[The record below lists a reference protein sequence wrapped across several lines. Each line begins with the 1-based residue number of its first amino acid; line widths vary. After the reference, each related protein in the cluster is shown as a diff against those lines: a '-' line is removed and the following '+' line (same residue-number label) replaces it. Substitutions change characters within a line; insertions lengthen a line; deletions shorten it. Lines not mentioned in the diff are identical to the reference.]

1 MRRRR
6 NVNVEDIAAAAADG
20 MPSDSMFVV
29 ALKLQRRC

>member
-6 NVNVEDIAAAAADG
+6 NVNVEDIAAAAAAADG

-29 ALKLQRRC
+29 ALKLQR